1 MGSDQTLGDALDTAE
16 GKLVV
21 ARQICKQYCPLA
33 LVPWSATLPG
43 CRRRI
48 LQLWLDL
55 LLAYERGLLLE
66 GSFADISVK
75 KAGISRQLIEK
86 YKQDCVNRAEF
97 FFGLRGDWWPPICEF
112 VDIWSGDSD
121 NLLQV
126 DFDGETFGKALK
138 KQAPAPAQAAALA
151 ASSQG
156 PEMRVRCREMCG
168 KALKKQAPSQEAGA
182 NAGGPAAAPFPTPDG
197 LAEGLTKKGFMSPA
211 QAAAPAASSQA
222 EDRPALKKM
231 RVRCRDEGEMQK
243 MRAKS
248 QPRKEAPKKR
258 AKTAAWPAATAAA
271 WPAATGEVQME
282 SGVT

>member
-1 MGSDQTLGDALDTAE
+1 MSTYVSSSLQGWHNDKLPLGSDQTLGDALDTAE

-97 FFGLRGDWWPPICEF
+97 FFGLRGDWWPPICEL
-112 VDIWSGDSD
+112 VDIRSGSSD
-121 NLLQV
+121 NVQQV
-126 DFDGETFGKALK
+126 DFDGEIFGKALK
-138 KQAPAPAQAAALA
+138 KQAPAPAQAAA
-151 ASSQG
+151 
-156 PEMRVRCREMCG
+156 
-168 KALKKQAPSQEAGA
+168 
-182 NAGGPAAAPFPTPDG
+182 
-197 LAEGLTKKGFMSPA
+197 
-211 QAAAPAASSQA
+211 PAASSQEPPMQSPIDPKLNIRGQPCEA
-222 EDRPALKKM
+222 GYFLDDEPAPF
-231 RVRCRDEGEMQK
+231 GTT
-243 MRAKS
+243 AKS
-248 QPRKEAPKKR
+248 KPRQEQPRKRKA
-258 AKTAAWPAATAAA
+258 AAA
-271 WPAATGEVQME
+271 WPASTGEVQKE
-282 SGVT
+282 SGVN